1 MISATGFMDRDYLR
15 TEIKARFFEQTLRD
29 VLASELYYIHV
40 DDVDLRNNES
50 YDREL
55 AELEVRQLSI
65 DNVID
70 EIIDRDLLDQVEQLD
85 ELEMRH

>member
-1 MISATGFMDRDYLR
+1 MISTTGFMDKDYLR

-29 VLASELYYIHV
+29 VLTTEIYFNHV
-40 DDVDLRNNES
+40 DDVDLKNNES

-55 AELEVRQLSI
+55 AELEVRELSI
-65 DNVID
+65 DSVID

-85 ELEMRH
+85 ELETRH